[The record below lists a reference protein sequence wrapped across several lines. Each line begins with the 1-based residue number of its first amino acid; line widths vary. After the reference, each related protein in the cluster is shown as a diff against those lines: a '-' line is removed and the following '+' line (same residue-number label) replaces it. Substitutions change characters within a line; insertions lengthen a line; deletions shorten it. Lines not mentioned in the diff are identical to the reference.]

1 MTTDVDVVIIG
12 GGPVGIFTVFQ
23 AGLLGMKTCLIDS
36 LPELGGQCTV
46 LYPEKF
52 IYDIPGYP
60 KIAASELIEKLK
72 LQAFKFNPTYYL
84 NNTVELI
91 HENEENFV
99 IKTDKGKTVICK
111 AIIIA
116 AGAGAF
122 DYNKL
127 PISSAES
134 FENHSLFYNVTDKNI
149 FKNKV
154 VAIAGG
160 GDSAADWA
168 IMLSDIAKKIYLIH
182 RRSKFRCMDSS
193 INQILDLKDKI
204 EIITPYQIKD
214 ILGEKTQINE
224 IILSK
229 LNGEEKRLETD
240 FLLAFFGLKSYL
252 KNIEN
257 WGLEIKNH
265 HIEVSPINYQTNI
278 KNIYAIGD
286 IATYENKLKLILCGF
301 SESATVCHE
310 IYKTVF
316 ANKVYNFKYSTNMED
331 LFS

>member
-1 MTTDVDVVIIG
+1 MTTKVDVAIIG
-12 GGPVGIFTVFQ
+12 GGPVGIFTIFQ
-23 AGLLGMKTCLIDS
+23 AGLLGMTTCIIDS
-36 LPELGGQCTV
+36 LPDLGGQCTV

-60 KIAASELIEKLK
+60 EITAFELIDKLKQQASRFNPIYCLDNTAEKLTR
-72 LQAFKFNPTYYL
+72 NP
-84 NNTVELI
+84 EGFSI
-91 HENEENFV
+91 E
-99 IKTDKGKTVICK
+99 TDKGNRIECK

-127 PISSAES
+127 PIDSAES
-134 FENHSLFYNVTDKNI
+134 FENHSLFYKVTDKSL
-149 FKNKV
+149 FKDRI

-168 IMLSDIAKKIYLIH
+168 IMLSEIAKKVYLIH

-193 INQILDLKDKI
+193 MRQIVDLKDKI
-204 EIITPYQIKD
+204 ELITPYQIKD
-214 ILGEKTQINE
+214 ILGENGQMRE

-229 LNGEEKRLETD
+229 LNGEEMTLRTE

-252 KNIEN
+252 KNIES
-257 WGLEIKNH
+257 WGLEIKNS
-265 HIEVSPINYQTNI
+265 HIEVSPISYQTSI
-278 KNIYAIGD
+278 ESIYAIGD

-301 SESATVCHE
+301 AESATVCHC
-310 IYKTVF
+310 IHRTIF
-316 ANKVYNFKYSTNMED
+316 SDRVYNFQYSTNMESI
-331 LFS
+331 FK